1 MYTICYWFLL
11 YFMYCVLGYILE
23 CAFCSIID
31 KKLVLNRGF
40 LIGPYLPIYGKGA
53 ICIILL
59 LNKYLEDPIV
69 LFVMAALI
77 ATILE
82 YFASYFMEKIFKAR
96 WWDYSNH
103 KLNLNGRVCLTNT
116 VLFGVGGVVI
126 MYLIN
131 PFFVSLI
138 KHMNNVIVIVL
149 GLIFFIVYEVDSVIS
164 IVTTYKLRKTSITM
178 KKDMSSEI
186 RDQVK
191 ESVFKNSY
199 FRKRLLNAFP
209 KLKNNT
215 IFEQMRDTENKKNKS
230 YKKY

>member
-1 MYTICYWFLL
+1 MYTFCYWFLL

-23 CAFCSIID
+23 CTFCSIID
-31 KKLVLNRGF
+31 KKIVLNRGF

-59 LNKYLEDPIV
+59 LNKYLKDPIV

-103 KLNLNGRVCLTNT
+103 KLNLNGRVCFTNT
-116 VLFGVGGVVI
+116 VLFGIGGVVI

-131 PFFVSLI
+131 PAFTSLLGLLGKTATIVFGIIFFVI
-138 KHMNNVIVIVL
+138 
-149 GLIFFIVYEVDSVIS
+149 YETDSVIS
-164 IVTTYKLRKTSITM
+164 IVTTYKLRKTSMTM

-186 RDQVK
+186 KAEVR
-191 ESVFKNSY
+191 ESVLKNSY
-199 FRKRLLNAFP
+199 FKKRLLNAFP
-209 KLKNNT
+209 KLKNNSLFDQ
-215 IFEQMRDTENKKNKS
+215 IKDILNKK
-230 YKKY
+230 